1 MASTNLTPIF
11 HSLAAGSSS
20 SAPRAPRASPH
31 RPPSTKPKA
40 LEAWHRRRQAE
51 AQWDQEAGRLRAH
64 IASLQ
69 LFVSNVRR
77 AYLHSGPAPRV
88 YGGDD
93 NDGEAQQRE
102 IAGPSDVQSFDAL
115 SWLSEEQKDQVDLH
129 LKLALERSVA
139 RLKEIIRAEEAR
151 QSSQP
156 TPTTSSSA
164 QGWARLLL
172 APSLSPTSLDSTEY
186 STQLAAH
193 RQVITGRLGAEL
205 KRVGERVGLMQEARV
220 RGREERSVGASAR
233 QRRKRD
239 QEVGAKAAALEGTS
253 KGMQG
258 STASFRATG
267 AGAGAG
273 PSGLPPDSGS
283 SSSSGPDS
291 ELTPS
296 QMQLFAS
303 ESSALTR
310 TLQSDLAAVESV
322 ASTLSTINELQST
335 LIHHLSVQGETI
347 GHLAGEAGEQRAEV
361 EAGNK
366 QLLRASER
374 GRSANRLL
382 GALLVGSGL
391 GVLFLHVMD

>member
-1 MASTNLTPIF
+1 M
-11 HSLAAGSSS
+11 
-20 SAPRAPRASPH
+20 
-31 RPPSTKPKA
+31 
-40 LEAWHRRRQAE
+40 
-51 AQWDQEAGRLRAH
+51 
-64 IASLQ
+64 
-69 LFVSNVRR
+69 
-77 AYLHSGPAPRV
+77 
-88 YGGDD
+88 
-93 NDGEAQQRE
+93 
-102 IAGPSDVQSFDAL
+102 
-115 SWLSEEQKDQVDLH
+115 
-129 LKLALERSVA
+129 
-139 RLKEIIRAEEAR
+139 
-151 QSSQP
+151 
-156 TPTTSSSA
+156 
-164 QGWARLLL
+164 
-172 APSLSPTSLDSTEY
+172 
-186 STQLAAH
+186 
-193 RQVITGRLGAEL
+193 
-205 KRVGERVGLMQEARV
+205 
-220 RGREERSVGASAR
+220 GASAR
-233 QRRKRD
+233 QRRRRD

-283 SSSSGPDS
+283 SSPSDP

-296 QMQLFAS
+296 QIQLFAS

-391 GVLFLHVMD
+391 GVLFLHGESGWMR